1 MGTGRKSSRHVTNGL
16 AFRSTAVAGSYL
28 ARLMPCDGCH
38 RISFQKVWLYTLP
51 TTGEFNMCN
60 CTPRQG
66 RPEEPPPRPHPPFT
80 GPGCATPHRDESVRT
95 SPVRSRPDARFP
107 VAQDGQADAR
117 EAMGIDAGRAHK
129 RSRWTR
135 RSPARSHDDTRMA
148 QVWRPLGRAPVI
160 WSYGWAMRVG
170 GPKSPVV
177 TRRQG
182 YVRPRCAAAEY
193 PQAVRGP
200 LPRGT
205 GDVHRACGWT

>member
-1 MGTGRKSSRHVTNGL
+1 MAWPSTPQQWQARSWQDSCHVTGVTESVFRRGGFTPFLQL
-16 AFRSTAVAGSYL
+16 ANLICAIAPLGRDAPRNL
-28 ARLMPCDGCH
+28 RLP
-38 RISFQKVWLYTLP
+38 
-51 TTGEFNMCN
+51 
-60 CTPRQG
+60 
-66 RPEEPPPRPHPPFT
+66 PHPP
-80 GPGCATPHRDESVRT
+80 PGRRGATPRTESGARTGDPSGANRTPGFQWRIADRSQGVRT
-95 SPVRSRPDARFP
+95 RVPRRPR
-107 VAQDGQADAR
+107 GQ
-117 EAMGIDAGRAHK
+117 K

-135 RSPARSHDDTRMA
+135 RSPARSHDGTRMA

-160 WSYGWAMRVG
+160 WSYGWAMWVG

>member
-1 MGTGRKSSRHVTNGL
+1 MAWPSPPQQWQARTWQDSCHVTGVTESVFRRGGFTPFLQL
-16 AFRSTAVAGSYL
+16 ANLICAIAPLGRSAPGGPGPTPQQPPTCRDAPPRTGVGTPTRAPAG
-28 ARLMPCDGCH
+28 ANRTPG
-38 RISFQKVWLYTLP
+38 FQQRDADR
-51 TTGEFNMCN
+51 
-60 CTPRQG
+60 RQG
-66 RPEEPPPRPHPPFT
+66 GEEGPHA
-80 GPGCATPHRDESVRT
+80 GLR
-95 SPVRSRPDARFP
+95 
-107 VAQDGQADAR
+107 AQ
-117 EAMGIDAGRAHK
+117 K

-135 RSPARSHDDTRMA
+135 RSPARSHDETRMA

-160 WSYGWAMRVG
+160 WSYGWAIRVG